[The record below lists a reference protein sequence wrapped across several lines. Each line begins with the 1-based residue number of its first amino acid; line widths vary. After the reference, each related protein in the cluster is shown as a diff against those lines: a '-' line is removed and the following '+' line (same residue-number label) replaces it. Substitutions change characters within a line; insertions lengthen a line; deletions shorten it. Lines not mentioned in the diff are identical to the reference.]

1 MDNLWKK
8 LVELITRFKGLTILG
23 SASGI
28 VNVMGAIFWFFMASI
43 LGASHYG
50 EITYSIAIASIA
62 AKISLLGSA
71 NTIMVY
77 SAKGVK
83 IQPPMFF
90 ISIIASFIASMVLF
104 FVFLTDISV
113 SLYAIGFVVFT
124 LVTSDLLG
132 RKYYSLY
139 AKYLILQKSLLVV
152 LAVGLYYIIGVEG
165 VILGIALSFFPF
177 GYIIFKE
184 FKDNKLDFS
193 VIKNRYRFITNNYL
207 LDLSDAFVG
216 SLDKIIILP
225 IIGFVLLGNYQLGIQ
240 FFALLTILP
249 NLVYQY
255 TLPHDA
261 TGNSNKLLKK
271 MIIILAVIISL
282 LSIFL
287 APILVPGLFPEYSA
301 SVEIIQ
307 IISMTVIPATITVTY
322 ISKFL
327 GMAKSSIVLISSGIY
342 LAVQIPSLIIFT
354 NLYGVNGAAA
364 AIVLSYTIQAIYFI
378 IVDRKFK
385 NFESNLNSY

>member
-1 MDNLWKK
+1 M
-8 LVELITRFKGLTILG
+8 VFSEKG
-23 SASGI
+23 
-28 VNVMGAIFWFFMASI
+28 
-43 LGASHYG
+43 
-50 EITYSIAIASIA
+50 E
-62 AKISLLGSA
+62 
-71 NTIMVY
+71 
-77 SAKGVK
+77 K

-90 ISIIASFIASMVLF
+90 ISIIASFIASIVLF
-104 FVFLTDISV
+104 YVFLTDISV
-113 SLYAIGFVVFT
+113 SLYVIGFVIFT

-152 LAVGLYYIIGVEG
+152 LAVGSYYIIGVEG

-184 FKDNKLDFS
+184 FKNNKLDFS

-225 IIGFVLLGNYQLGIQ
+225 IIGFILLGNYQLGIQ
-240 FFALLTILP
+240 FFALLTIIP

-261 TGNSNKLLKK
+261 SGNSNKLLKK

-282 LSIFL
+282 LSIL
-287 APILVPGLFPEYSA
+287 LTPIVIPNLFPEYSA
-301 SVEIIQ
+301 AVEIIQ
-307 IISMTVIPATITVTY
+307 IISITVIPATITVTY

-327 GMAKSSIVLISSGIY
+327 GMRKSSIVLISSGVY
-342 LAVQIPSLIIFT
+342 LAVQIPTLIIFT
-354 NLYGVNGAAA
+354 SFYGVNGSAV
-364 AIVLSYTIQAIYFI
+364 AIALSYSIQAIYFI

-385 NFESNLNSY
+385 NFKSNLNSY

>member
-225 IIGFVLLGNYQLGIQ
+225 IIGFVLLGNYQLGVQ
-240 FFALLTILP
+240 FFALLTIIP

-255 TLPHDA
+255 TLSHDA
-261 TGNSNKLLKK
+261 SGNSNKLLKK

-287 APILVPGLFPEYSA
+287 TPILIPGLFPEYSA

-307 IISMTVIPATITVTY
+307 IISITVIPATVTVTY

-327 GMAKSSIVLISSGIY
+327 GMAKSSIVLIGSGVY
-342 LAVQIPSLIIFT
+342 LAVQIPTLIIFT
-354 NLYGVNGAAA
+354 SLYGVNGSAT
-364 AIVLSYTIQAIYFI
+364 AIALSYTIQALYFI
-378 IVDRKFK
+378 IINLKFK
-385 NFESNLNSY
+385 NI